1 MRHGQH
7 LQSLRTWHLHAIPR
21 PPVDGVSPAPA
32 GAQGRLRTLDPVA
45 QLLVSLLSAAVGPN
59 LEGADSHPQSQSI
72 CLTVLNENWV
82 ISKLPVRPS
91 RALSVQ
97 QICCSHPS
105 LASHCG
111 FPRRDSRVAKN
122 CVFPAPQLRHFGTLS
137 PLPSSHLPTLVSP
150 QKHTHAHTPESRF
163 HTAHLSLQAVAFPV
177 LHQLPGSAGR
187 SPQDHRFSSPHP
199 ELWLGYLL

>member
-1 MRHGQH
+1 M
-7 LQSLRTWHLHAIPR
+7 RTWHLHAIPR
-21 PPVDGVSPAPA
+21 PPVDGVIPAPA

-59 LEGADSHPQSQSI
+59 LEGADSHPQSHSI

-105 LASHCG
+105 LASALW
-111 FPRRDSRVAKN
+111 FPQKRQQSG
-122 CVFPAPQLRHFGTLS
+122 QEL
-137 PLPSSHLPTLVSP
+137 PLPSSTTKTFWDSVAPALLSPPHTCKPPETHTCIHTRVPFPHCPPLPTSYRFPCSPPTPWLSWKEPPRSLVLLSP
-150 QKHTHAHTPESRF
+150 PRT
-163 HTAHLSLQAVAFPV
+163 VA
-177 LHQLPGSAGR
+177 
-187 SPQDHRFSSPHP
+187 
-199 ELWLGYLL
+199 WNLL